1 MPILDDQ
8 LNEVVQ
14 AWNDYAAGRP
24 GYLSASDLLEKRDIN
39 MYRGLG
45 IGDANEFA
53 KRLVDDRSVA
63 TLEMTM
69 GYLYERLLEE
79 LGPRKITQTEKRQ
92 PGFRGIDFVQV
103 TPTELRLVN
112 LKSGLSTGNGDI
124 NTSTVNHLVEASR
137 YWEEHPQADDNP
149 LRQRNRKVVMV
160 RAVAR
165 GSSGK
170 TTTAEGI
177 QWLVGESMWEYFG
190 SGEGLLERL
199 SEALG
204 RNPLAY
210 SHYQDEVSRGVAR
223 VVDFLVREGLATP
236 TGQICWPK
244 LVSRFP

>member
-1 MPILDDQ
+1 MPISDSQ

-14 AWNDYAAGRP
+14 AWNDYAADRP
-24 GYLSASDLLEKRDIN
+24 GHLSPRDLLEKRDIN

-45 IGDANEFA
+45 IGDANELA
-53 KRLVDDRSVA
+53 KRLVEDRSVA

-92 PGFRGIDFVQV
+92 PGFKGIDFVQE
-103 TPTELRLVN
+103 TPTELTLVN

-124 NTSTVNHLVEASR
+124 NSSTVTHLVEAKR

-149 LRQRNRKVVMV
+149 LRQRIRKVVIV

-165 GSSGK
+165 GPRK
-170 TTTAEGI
+170 ETTTAERI

-190 SGEGLLERL
+190 SGDGLLERL

-210 SHYQDEVSRGVAR
+210 SRYQDEVSRVVTR
-223 VVDFLVREGLATP
+223 VVDFLVREGLVTYS
-236 TGQICWPK
+236 GQISWPR